1 MTAKTS
7 TAVVLIAHGTVER
20 LDDLPEF
27 LANIRR
33 GQPAGAEL
41 VAEVRR
47 RYEAIGGKSPLL
59 GITKSVATKVERAL
73 SVPTRVAMRLWHPY
87 PKDVLASLGAEGVRK
102 VAVVPLAQHSA
113 AIYGAAMKEAAAALA
128 KEGGPAIEVVAAGN
142 WGRKGTLLDAY
153 TANIHRAV
161 SKIPEPERA
170 RTRIVMTA
178 HSLPTF
184 IIKQGDPYE
193 DEVRASAMMIALRL
207 GPNAPDYVVAF
218 QSQGMSGP
226 GPGGKPVEWLGPDLR
241 AAIDA
246 AAHDGMRHLV
256 VAPIGFLADHVEI
269 LYDIDIEAKA
279 WAQERKIV
287 LHRSESLND
296 GDGLV
301 RAVVEVARPLV
312 GGP

>member
-1 MTAKTS
+1 MSKK
-7 TAVVLIAHGTVER
+7 AVVLIAHGTVEK
-20 LDDLPEF
+20 LDDLPAF
-27 LANIRR
+27 LGNIRR
-33 GQPAGAEL
+33 GQPANAEL
-41 VAEVRR
+41 IAEVRR

-59 GITKSVATKVERAL
+59 TITKSLAAKVERAL

-87 PKDVLASLGAEGVRK
+87 PKEVLTALAGEGVTK

-113 AIYGAAMKEAAAALA
+113 AIYGTSMKEAAAALA
-128 KEGGPAIEVVAAGN
+128 KESGAAELEIAAASN
-142 WGRKGTLLDAY
+142 WGRNGTLLDAY
-153 TANIHRAV
+153 ANSIHRAV
-161 SKIPEPERA
+161 AKIAESDRA

-184 IIKQGDPYE
+184 IVKQGDPYE
-193 DEVRASAMMIALRL
+193 EEVRASAMMIALRL

-241 AAIDA
+241 SAIDA

-296 GDGLV
+296 GDGMV
-301 RAVVEVARPLV
+301 RAVVEVARPLL
-312 GGP
+312 GGT

>member
-1 MTAKTS
+1 MSKK
-7 TAVVLIAHGTVER
+7 AVVLIAHGTVDR

-27 LANIRR
+27 LGNIRR
-33 GQPAGAEL
+33 GMPANPEL
-41 VAEVRR
+41 TAEVRR

-59 GITKSVATKVERAL
+59 GITNSVAVKVERAL

-87 PKDVLASLGAEGVRK
+87 PKDVLATLGAEGVTK

-128 KEGGPAIEVVAAGN
+128 KEGGPTIDIAAASN

-153 TANIHRAV
+153 ATNIHKAIAR
-161 SKIPEPERA
+161 IPEPERA

-218 QSQGMSGP
+218 QSQGLSGP

-301 RAVVEVARPLV
+301 RAVIEVARPLL
-312 GGP
+312 GGA